1 MINLLTKI
9 NISTLKK
16 TFSPL
21 LERKHTFL
29 SIFQSRFISFLKKK
43 RKEKFGL
50 YIIFHI
56 MSFSAFKNTLY
67 YDISNIERCIL
78 NDFNSCNNT
87 LLHSMIWTAHTYAH
101 IHTQA
106 HTHTHTHTH
115 NKNNRVNSYVLVL
128 LCEGFFL
135 CIYYKNHQNNTKQC
149 NEKHNKIIIKWMKKY
164 QMFILKST
172 LWAHK

>member
-1 MINLLTKI
+1 MV
-9 NISTLKK
+9 KK
-16 TFSPL
+16 D
-21 LERKHTFL
+21 FL
-29 SIFQSRFISFLKKK
+29 SIIRKETHFWAFSSHVLFNFWKK

-50 YIIFHI
+50 YIMFHI

-101 IHTQA
+101 IHP
-106 HTHTHTHTH
+106 HTHTH
-115 NKNNRVNSYVLVL
+115 NENNKSTL
-128 LCEGFFL
+128 LCSCSTLWGIFFVS
-135 CIYYKNHQNNTKQC
+135 ITKITKTTQNNAMKST
-149 NEKHNKIIIKWMKKY
+149 IIKWMKKY